1 MVNRFCDTE
10 IWKKDWF
17 LELSDKQKLLTKFL
31 FDNCDCAGFYK
42 ISWHLLKCF
51 FSEVPTKEDFE
62 KIKQVKFIS
71 KDLIFIED
79 FALFQC
85 KVKSFTDLNPKNKA
99 HLGVLRLLEKYN
111 IYQGALKPLDSPL
124 KGVQEKEQEKE
135 KEKKQE
141 KELELSF
148 KEDLFFDKNI
158 QKVISLYKE
167 HCKSLIPIKFEHR
180 TRERL
185 IEIKEFLKVVGL
197 DFNYVIDLMDRAN
210 KQKVFYENK
219 ISLKSLIKNH
229 AEIYSGLGASTVNQP
244 QGSTNLTQKLNEL
257 AKKYSVN
264 EV

>member
-1 MVNRFCDTE
+1 MRYKTS
-10 IWKKDWF
+10 I
-17 LELSDKQKLLTKFL
+17 KLLIDKRKLDTL
-31 FDNCDCAGFYK
+31 IRLDC
-42 ISWHLLKCF
+42 
-51 FSEVPTKEDFE
+51 PKE
-62 KIKQVKFIS
+62 ILI
-71 KDLIFIED
+71 DLIFE
-79 FALFQC
+79 
-85 KVKSFTDLNPKNKA
+85 NK
-99 HLGVLRLLEKYN
+99 LTLTGDSLIDDNLESLLEIKEFEN
-111 IYQGALKPLDSPL
+111 WGGSR
-124 KGVQEKEQEKE
+124 KGSGRPKENQ
-135 KEKKQE
+135 
-141 KELELSF
+141 LENQVENQLENQDANQVGDKDKDIDKDKDKDKDITF
-148 KEDLFFDKNI
+148 KEDLFFDKNV

-167 HCKSLIPIKFEHR
+167 HCKNLIPVKFEHR